1 MCKYFHSREAY
12 LCQEA
17 ASCNVSS
24 HRHCRNTF
32 HGKPYILQYLPLHCV
47 RLQACKGEA
56 RSEMQQKCLT
66 DSWREKYNKINNP
79 HKSQKVFTVVFFFQ
93 PFPPNFEREHKSFL
107 SQALQSQAKC
117 SASYCFQTRL
127 HNVVIFS
134 LPWPTWKFSA
144 HSNILFKA
152 WGITFSTFSFSWL
165 NKT

>member
-32 HGKPYILQYLPLHCV
+32 HGKPYILQYLPLRCV

-79 HKSQKVFTVVFFFQ
+79 HKSQKVFTVVFFFNPSPQTLKENTNLFCPKLSNPKQNVLPVIAIKLDCTMWLSSHHLDQ
-93 PFPPNFEREHKSFL
+93 PENSLLILIFCLKLEESL
-107 SQALQSQAKC
+107 SQP
-117 SASYCFQTRL
+117 
-127 HNVVIFS
+127 S
-134 LPWPTWKFSA
+134 LF
-144 HSNILFKA
+144 LD
-152 WGITFSTFSFSWL
+152 
-165 NKT
+165 

>member
-32 HGKPYILQYLPLHCV
+32 HGKPYILQYLPLRCD

-56 RSEMQQKCLT
+56 RSEMQQKCLI

-79 HKSQKVFTVVFFFQ
+79 HKSQKIFTVFFFSALPPKLWKRTQLFSVPSSPIPSKIFLPAIAFKLDCTMWLSSHHLDQ
-93 PFPPNFEREHKSFL
+93 PENSLLILIFCLKLEESL
-107 SQALQSQAKC
+107 SQP
-117 SASYCFQTRL
+117 
-127 HNVVIFS
+127 S
-134 LPWPTWKFSA
+134 LF
-144 HSNILFKA
+144 LD
-152 WGITFSTFSFSWL
+152 
-165 NKT
+165 